1 MAHRHPK
8 NLSKSLVIKIIVLV
22 IIIASII
29 TAIILTSKKD
39 NYPDTITFSIKGQ
52 NYYLEVAKTEESQQ
66 KGLSQRDEL
75 CLDCGMFF
83 PFKIPGRYSFW
94 MKDTHI
100 PLDIIWL
107 NSKLKVVK
115 IVTAVKTNSE
125 IIYTNK
131 KLAKYVIELNAN
143 ESFRLG
149 LNVGD
154 TLAIINN

>member
-8 NLSKSLVIKIIVLV
+8 NLSKGLLIKIIIFGV
-22 IIIASII
+22 IITLIVTLVAL
-29 TAIILTSKKD
+29 ILKKD
-39 NYPDTITFSIKGQ
+39 NYPNTVTLSVKGQ
-52 NYYLEVAKTEESQQ
+52 NYYLEVAQTQEAQQ
-66 KGLSQRDEL
+66 KGLSGRDKL

-83 PFKIPGRYSFW
+83 PFKIPGRYPYW

-107 NSKLKVVK
+107 NSKFKVVK
-115 IVTAVKTNSE
+115 ITTAVKTDSDF
-125 IIYTNK
+125 IYTNK

-143 ESFRLG
+143 ESFKLD

-154 TLAIINN
+154 TVAILSN